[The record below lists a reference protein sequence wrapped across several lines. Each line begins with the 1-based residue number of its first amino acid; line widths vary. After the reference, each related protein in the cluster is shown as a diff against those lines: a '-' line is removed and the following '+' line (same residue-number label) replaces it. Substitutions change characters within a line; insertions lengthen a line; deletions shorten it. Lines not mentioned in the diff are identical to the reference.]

1 MKNTLLV
8 VVLIMG
14 LGIPAT
20 FAQSSIQP
28 MLGWKMEENKG
39 RYIFKPTAVFSDENK
54 EFSYEIMPLERAD
67 GRSFD
72 EWFSGSIEKN
82 MHGSGFSAP
91 KSKDKKNISYST
103 LSSYSGKVS
112 DKNGKI
118 WYVAYMAYRTNSQQF
133 RLAKLFS
140 SPDIRHYT
148 NCMKTAAMH
157 FGKMAKQEGAF
168 ESNGLTDIAKSNA
181 VPVVPPVVP
190 APAEKTPAPR
200 NTIASADHVTGP
212 VKGLKATDIK
222 GIVINLEYS
231 YGVGGSVISEYTPY
245 LLLNDGSIYSNPV
258 ASPYEFNVAVS
269 KQREPKK
276 WGTWKLSGNAISV
289 NWPAR
294 NKSERWEKNWFW
306 ARPAA
311 GNEKIEG
318 AFTNIASMGS
328 SVMGGNVRTV
338 SSKNILFNTFG
349 RFALTSVG
357 VGTNYTDYSI
367 ATSAYSKKDEA
378 GSYSLNGYSIE
389 FRFNNGTTMR
399 RAFYFYPKDK
409 AHFGIGNH
417 VYVQKR

>member
-8 VVLIMG
+8 IILILG
-14 LGIPAT
+14 LGIPT
-20 FAQSSIQP
+20 VLAQPPVQP
-28 MLGWKMEENKG
+28 LLGWKMEESRG
-39 RYIFKPTAVFSDENK
+39 RFVFKPTAVFSDANK
-54 EFSYEIMPLERAD
+54 EFSYEIMPLEKAE

-72 EWFSGSIEKN
+72 DWFTGSIDKN
-82 MHGSGFSAP
+82 MRISGFTIP
-91 KSKDKKNISYST
+91 KSKDKRNISYST
-103 LSSYSGKVS
+103 LSSYSGKVT

-118 WYVAYMAYRTNSQQF
+118 WYVAYMAYRTDNQQY
-133 RLAKLFS
+133 RMAKLFS
-140 SPDIRHYT
+140 SPDITYYT

-157 FGKMAKQEGAF
+157 FGKLAKQEGAF
-168 ESNGLTDIAKSNA
+168 ETSGLTDMAKNN
-181 VPVVPPVVP
+181 PPVVP
-190 APAEKTPAPR
+190 VTPPSVPEKTPLPR
-200 NTIASADHVTGP
+200 NTIANSDATSP
-212 VKGLKATDIK
+212 VRGLKATEIK
-222 GIVINLEYS
+222 GVVINLEYS

-245 LLLNDGSIYSNPV
+245 LLLNDGSLYSNPV
-258 ASPYEFNVAVS
+258 VSPYDFDVALS

-276 WGTWKLSGNAISV
+276 WGTWKISSGAITV

-318 AFTNIASMGS
+318 AFTSFSGAGNAA
-328 SVMGGNVRTV
+328 MGGNVVTV
-338 SSKNILFNTFG
+338 SSKNILFNTLG
-349 RFALTSVG
+349 RFALTGVG

-367 ATSAYSKKDEA
+367 AASAYSKKNEA
-378 GSYSLNGYSIE
+378 GAYSLNGYSIE
-389 FRFNNGTTMR
+389 LKFNNGTTMR